1 MYFRFFVLSLKHE
14 KTKNHFK
21 TDTRDTAESAANKH
35 LDNVPYTVHCIPM
48 TESMK
53 ILPARFFETETGRE
67 PVKEWL
73 LELAPE
79 DRKAIGDDIR
89 VAEFGWPI
97 GMPLC
102 RAIKGHKG
110 LWEIRVNLSGGR
122 KARVFFCAYEENMVL
137 LHGFIKKSQ
146 KTPINEMAV
155 AVKRMKGLRL

>member
-1 MYFRFFVLSLKHE
+1 MVHHACISRSL
-14 KTKNHFK
+14 
-21 TDTRDTAESAANKH
+21 
-35 LDNVPYTVHCIPM
+35 
-48 TESMK
+48 K

-79 DRKAIGDDIR
+79 DRKAIGNDIR

-122 KARVFFCAYEENMVL
+122 RARVFFCSHEGNMVL
-137 LHGFIKKSQ
+137 LHGFMKKSQ
-146 KTPINEMAV
+146 KTPINEIEI
-155 AVKRMKGLRL
+155 AVKRMRGLKP